1 LFLTAIHH
9 ICNIRTYYVSP
20 VPGCRHGETTHPVPG
35 RELVENACGS
45 VQPANFFWGLQRGPE
60 PPVGLGQQRRQ
71 RAPVH
76 HAEASPLGRRREQ
89 QVIPALPRVP
99 ERGAGERR
107 LRLAGQHDVP
117 ELGAPL
123 HQHEPEEVSRRSS
136 IDGFSKWK
144 AVSFVLGTVGE
155 PPRLGSLLVAAET
168 NRQMDVRSCS
178 KILTSLEERCLEP

>member
-76 HAEASPLGRRREQ
+76 RAEASPLGRRREQ

-117 ELGAPL
+117 EPRAPL
-123 HQHEPEEVSRRSS
+123 HQHEP
-136 IDGFSKWK
+136 
-144 AVSFVLGTVGE
+144 
-155 PPRLGSLLVAAET
+155 
-168 NRQMDVRSCS
+168 
-178 KILTSLEERCLEP
+178 